1 MRHLQVQTVDE
12 LLKNI
17 DKPKLIEAEIIEY
30 VVILRNPLHSLAY
43 QTRHIYLSAIVMFY
57 AINDVNLNRKKIA
70 RYRGEPTMVR
80 QDRAYTTEEILI
92 LLEFCEERERSYF

>member
-80 QDRAYTTEEILI
+80 QDRAYTTEEILR
-92 LLEFCEERERSYF
+92 LLEFCDERERSCF

>member
-30 VVILRNPLHSLAY
+30 IVILRNPPHSLAY
-43 QTRHIYLSAIVMFY
+43 QTRRMYLSAIVMFY
-57 AINDVNLNRKKIA
+57 AMNDVNLNRKKNCTI
-70 RYRGEPTMVR
+70 PW
-80 QDRAYTTEEILI
+80 RADNGMSRPCLYHRRDSKITRVL
-92 LLEFCEERERSYF
+92 R